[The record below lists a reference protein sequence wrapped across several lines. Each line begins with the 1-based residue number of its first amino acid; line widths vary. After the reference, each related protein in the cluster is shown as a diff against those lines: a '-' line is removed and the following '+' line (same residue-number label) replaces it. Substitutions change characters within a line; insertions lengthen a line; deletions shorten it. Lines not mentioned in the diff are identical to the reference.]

1 MSTRA
6 HTFVN
11 TNCEASWGHFSK
23 KKVWGPWEVSPVP
36 PPLSGPALRKSSCL
50 LWHLTPA
57 SSKCAQL
64 WTPSGLL
71 GQSTSLVSLP
81 PQFTLSRRM
90 GPVPWPNCANETAVA
105 PVGQNL
111 QIVEQNC
118 CRVRNGL
125 IVILYWQYQCLA
137 LYRWHLQT
145 CSSKSK
151 LSACYVSIRSTPEVI
166 THCAPLI
173 VVVTDLNSTF
183 TGVRSTLKSD
193 APVCTCSHIW
203 QRIQSPVKAEYTTTL

>member
-1 MSTRA
+1 MLGKQKIKKQHEDA
-6 HTFVN
+6 AQKGKVIWKLHGVTFL
-11 TNCEASWGHFSK
+11 
-23 KKVWGPWEVSPVP
+23 KKVWGPWKVSPVP
-36 PPLSGPALRKSSCL
+36 PALSGPALRKSSCL

-125 IVILYWQYQCLA
+125 IVILYWQ
-137 LYRWHLQT
+137 
-145 CSSKSK
+145 SMSG
-151 LSACYVSIRSTPEVI
+151 II
-166 THCAPLI
+166 
-173 VVVTDLNSTF
+173 
-183 TGVRSTLKSD
+183 
-193 APVCTCSHIW
+193 
-203 QRIQSPVKAEYTTTL
+203 

>member
-1 MSTRA
+1 M
-6 HTFVN
+6 
-11 TNCEASWGHFSK
+11 
-23 KKVWGPWEVSPVP
+23 GPLFKSLGAPRKYPLFP
-36 PPLSGPALRKSSCL
+36 PPFGGPALKKSSCL

-111 QIVEQNC
+111 QIVNC
-118 CRVRNGL
+118 CRLRNSL
-125 IVILYWQYQCLA
+125 IIILCWQSMSGITYLH
-137 LYRWHLQT
+137 RWHLQT

-173 VVVTDLNSTF
+173 VVVTDFNSTF